1 MRLYLLTFACVFIQ
15 MCNAQVHE
23 NVKPQEVFAVVD
35 FLSSDVLMGRET
47 ATQGELI
54 AAQYIQSKLIEAGIK
69 PYFKTYLDSF
79 DSKGKMGVN
88 VVGFI
93 EGNDPVLKNEIVI
106 LGAHYDHVGFGHKVA
121 NDSIA
126 NGANDNAS
134 GTAAVLTIANRIA
147 KSKANKRS
155 VIVALFSGEEKGLIG
170 SKALAKKLKEQKIN
184 LYTLLNF
191 EMLGVPFIDRDYEVF
206 LTGYELSNLGV
217 KLNAYTNSTLFG
229 RSDVATKYNLFSR
242 SDNYSFYTQFKV
254 PCHTISSCDL
264 TNFDFYHHV
273 DDEIDKFDSAFMAE
287 IINKLI
293 PGIIKI
299 CNTYSKE
306 IKMYETN

>member
-15 MCNAQVHE
+15 MCYAQVHE

-79 DSKGKMGVN
+79 DSKGTMGVN

-206 LTGYELSNLGV
+206 LTGYKLSNLGD

-273 DDEIDKFDSAFMAE
+273 DDEIDKFDSVFMAE